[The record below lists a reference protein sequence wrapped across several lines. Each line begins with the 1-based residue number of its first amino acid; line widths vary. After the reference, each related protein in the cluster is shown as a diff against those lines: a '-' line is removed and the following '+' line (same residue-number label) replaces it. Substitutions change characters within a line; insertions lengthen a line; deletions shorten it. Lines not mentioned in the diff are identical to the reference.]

1 MPSSDPWFCVM
12 NSWDEDIASCDY
24 PQLQSGYIVTKKE
37 EVVEESWMPKREVHF
52 ERITATS
59 YM

>member
-1 MPSSDPWFCVM
+1 M

>member
-1 MPSSDPWFCVM
+1 M

-52 ERITATS
+52 ERITAAS
-59 YM
+59 YI